1 MKILVYKKNEFEVY
15 VTNSSI
21 VIINTEGKYE
31 NHAHLTKDVDSAGKV
46 KWVLKHKGG
55 FV

>member
-15 VTNSSI
+15 ITNSSI

-31 NHAHLTKDVDSAGKV
+31 NHAHLTKVVNFTLPAESTTLV
-46 KWVLKHKGG
+46 KCA
-55 FV
+55 